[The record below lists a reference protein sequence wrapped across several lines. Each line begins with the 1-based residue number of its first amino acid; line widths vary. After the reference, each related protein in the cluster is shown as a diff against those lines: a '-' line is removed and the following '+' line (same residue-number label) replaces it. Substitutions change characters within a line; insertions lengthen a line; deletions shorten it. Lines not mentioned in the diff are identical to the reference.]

1 MRTEGRRQRRGRPWA
16 AGSVDS
22 LHGHKDSLQGLTI
35 RTGRR
40 TNCKDKKGLTTKT
53 EGRRR
58 RRGRPWARSS
68 INSMQ
73 GQKDVF
79 QGQGGLDHYKDTLRT
94 GCKDN

>member
-1 MRTEGRRQRRGRPWA
+1 MDKKGLTVRTEGRGQRRGRPWVR
-16 AGSVDS
+16 GSIDS

-40 TNCKDKKGLTTKT
+40 TDCKDNKGFTIRT

-58 RRGRPWARSS
+58 RRETPWARSS
-68 INSMQ
+68 IDSMQ

-79 QGQGGLDHYKDTLRT
+79 QG
-94 GCKDN
+94 